1 MIKELVSEC
10 IELMNTRRKIGK
22 KELVN
27 TNAVLIRSSNKERVG
42 KINKLI

>member
-1 MIKELVSEC
+1 MIKELVTEC
-10 IELMNTRRKIGK
+10 IELMNTRRKIRK

-27 TNAVLIRSSNKERVG
+27 TNAVLIRSSKERVG